1 MVSEGFRKQLA
12 GLRTDHGR
20 DPLPA
25 ARSSRVLQTYVW
37 QDYDLCPKFPV
48 LNKFL
53 AFWLEKL
60 EGPLH
65 SVTVAHARLIKPAE
79 IRALNGEFRLH

>member
-1 MVSEGFRKQLA
+1 
-12 GLRTDHGR
+12 
-20 DPLPA
+20 
-25 ARSSRVLQTYVW
+25 VW
-37 QDYDLCPKFPV
+37 QDYDLFPKFPV

-53 AFWLEKL
+53 TFWLETL

-79 IRALNGEFRLH
+79 IRALDGEFRLH

>member
-1 MVSEGFRKQLA
+1 M
-12 GLRTDHGR
+12 
-20 DPLPA
+20 
-25 ARSSRVLQTYVW
+25 
-37 QDYDLCPKFPV
+37 FPH

-53 AFWLEKL
+53 NFWLEKL

-79 IRALNGEFRLH
+79 IRAAPLSRKSAIVPGVSSYRLG